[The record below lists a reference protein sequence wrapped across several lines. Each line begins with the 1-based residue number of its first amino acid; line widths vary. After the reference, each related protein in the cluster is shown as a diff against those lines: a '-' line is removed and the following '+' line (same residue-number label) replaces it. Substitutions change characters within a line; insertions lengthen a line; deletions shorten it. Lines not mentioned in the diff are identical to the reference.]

1 MDVIEQTRKL
11 GQAIQ
16 EDIRYKAFMSAKKEN
31 DDNAELQEQIG
42 EFNILR
48 MSLDAE
54 LSNDD
59 KSDEKVKELNEKI
72 REIYNAIMS
81 TESMKRYNT
90 AKIGMD
96 LMMNEINTL
105 INLCAAGQDPLTADA
120 SSCSGNCSSCSGCH

>member
-31 DDNAELQEQIG
+31 DENAELQEQIG
-42 EFNILR
+42 QFNILR

-54 LSNDD
+54 LSKDD
-59 KSDEKVKELNEKI
+59 KSDDKVKELNEKI
-72 REIYNAIMS
+72 REVYNQIMS

-105 INLCAAGQDPLTADA
+105 INLCAAGEDPLTAEA